1 MVGPGTHRDLEI
13 PHVTQTQTSRDA
25 ARAAV
30 AAVLAGALLLSAC
43 ASTPPEPTLA
53 MHAAE
58 QAIAVADTS
67 RVADTS
73 SPELAEAREKLS
85 AAQVAIQH
93 RQMAEADRLAVE
105 SRADAELASARI
117 AQAKAVTVNEEIQRS
132 TQAMTQE
139 MQRNAG
145 VR

>member
-1 MVGPGTHRDLEI
+1 VKLNTTIRRPLRSRLVGGAALTGT
-13 PHVTQTQTSRDA
+13 
-25 ARAAV
+25 
-30 AAVLAGALLLSAC
+30 LLFAAC

-73 SPELAEAREKLS
+73 SPELAEARTKLDS
-85 AAQVAIQH
+85 AKVALSH
-93 RQMAEADRLAVE
+93 RQMTEADQLAKE
-105 SRADAELASARI
+105 SRADAELASARF
-117 AQAKAVTVNEEIQRS
+117 AQAKARAVNDEIEHS
-132 TQAMTQE
+132 TQTLAQE

-145 VR
+145 AR

>member
-1 MVGPGTHRDLEI
+1 MTTYFRQNGRHLPAYTTVM
-13 PHVTQTQTSRDA
+13 
-25 ARAAV
+25 
-30 AAVLAGALLLSAC
+30 LATLLLTAC

-58 QAIAVADTS
+58 QAISAADTS

-73 SPELAEAREKLS
+73 SPELAEAREKLAGANVALS
-85 AAQVAIQH
+85 QRHMRDADQLAQ
-93 RQMAEADRLAVE
+93 E

-117 AQAKAVTVNEEIQRS
+117 AQAKARVVNDEIQNS
-132 TQAMTQE
+132 TQTLALE

-145 VR
+145 AR

>member
-1 MVGPGTHRDLEI
+1 
-13 PHVTQTQTSRDA
+13 
-25 ARAAV
+25 
-30 AAVLAGALLLSAC
+30 
-43 ASTPPEPTLA
+43 

-67 RVADTS
+67 RVPDTS

-85 AAQVAIQH
+85 AAQVALQH
-93 RQMAEADRLAVE
+93 RNMVQADRLAQE

-117 AQAKAVTVNEEIQRS
+117 AQAKAKVVNDEIEHS
-132 TQAMTQE
+132 TQTLAQE

-145 VR
+145 AR